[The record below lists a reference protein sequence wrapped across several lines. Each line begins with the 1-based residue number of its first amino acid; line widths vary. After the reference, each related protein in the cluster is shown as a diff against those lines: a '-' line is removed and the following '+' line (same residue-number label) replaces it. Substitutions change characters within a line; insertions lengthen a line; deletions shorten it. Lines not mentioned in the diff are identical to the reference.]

1 MQCDQFREMYPSFF
15 GNGGSLR
22 TRFDDESYSDW
33 VEHLNNCQS
42 CGDWYL
48 TAQLEARA
56 VPLDDVPC
64 VHVAYHSLLNCE
76 VHQNAWE
83 CPDVALVRDDG
94 TFGIPVRD
102 GGSSFIEIN
111 YCPWCGQSLSK

>member
-42 CGDWYL
+42 CADWYL
-48 TAQLEARA
+48 TKQVEARA
-56 VPLDDVPC
+56 VPLDDFPC
-64 VHVAYHSLLNCE
+64 VHVAYHSLLNCG

-83 CPDVALVRDDG
+83 CPDVALVRVDG
-94 TFGIPVRD
+94 IFGIPVRD